1 MPKVYFQNRPI
12 NHRPAKDFWHS
23 FMLFQYVDL
32 SILSDQLQFLDQ
44 SRTFTPLVD
53 HIKYITDIYC
63 NATLQVRFESDVT
76 AHGFP
81 VSVESKT
88 DQTGVLIEY
97 RATRVTTGNI
107 IICQEAKLQLSVF
120 VGILAKVLAAD
131 QVQDFRLNPELI
143 IFRILFFQ
151 DTFLR

>member
-1 MPKVYFQNRPI
+1 
-12 NHRPAKDFWHS
+12 
-23 FMLFQYVDL
+23 MLFQYVDL

-44 SRTFTPLVD
+44 SRAFTPLVD

-63 NATLQVRFESDVT
+63 NTTLQVRFESDVT

-88 DQTGVLIEY
+88 DQTGILIEY
-97 RATRVTTGNI
+97 RATGVTAGNI
-107 IICQEAKLQLSVF
+107 IVCQEAKLQLSVF